1 MTAGLTAVNRPA
13 VESARRANHFTT
25 DEEVNMSNPENKERP
40 NSSEKSPPKTVNPA
54 TASKIGKIALGGSKK
69 G

>member
-1 MTAGLTAVNRPA
+1 
-13 VESARRANHFTT
+13 
-25 DEEVNMSNPENKERP
+25 MSNPENKERP

>member
-1 MTAGLTAVNRPA
+1 
-13 VESARRANHFTT
+13 
-25 DEEVNMSNPENKERP
+25 MSSPENKEAP

-54 TASKIGKIALGGSKK
+54 TARKIGKVAIDGSKK